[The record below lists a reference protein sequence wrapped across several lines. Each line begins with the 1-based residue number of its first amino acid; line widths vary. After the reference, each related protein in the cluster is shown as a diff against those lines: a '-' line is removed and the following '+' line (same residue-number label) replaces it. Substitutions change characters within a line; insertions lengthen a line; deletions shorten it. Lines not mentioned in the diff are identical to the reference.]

1 MHVPCPCHYSSCF
14 PLNSIFGFFELR
26 NMWHSVEFCQNCQPR
41 MNRRTRGMRWRSVL
55 DGQFQ
60 SARSAERLIFSTI
73 QKDAS
78 AFNMYICQMTA
89 WWMGK
94 STTQKR
100 WGFSFTSG
108 FAERCPLFSADLREE
123 RIRLRQLSQTSC
135 SANLG
140 LQAHQ
145 AHWGQGSPAPA
156 SEVTLSKQSNADCV

>member
-1 MHVPCPCHYSSCF
+1 MHAPCPCHYSSCF

-26 NMWHSVEFCQNCQPR
+26 NMWNSVEFCRNCQPR

-94 STTQKR
+94 STKQKR

-123 RIRLRQLSQTSC
+123 RIRLGNFLKP
-135 SANLG
+135 LV
-140 LQAHQ
+140 LQILDSRHIRLIGGKDPQ
-145 AHWGQGSPAPA
+145 PQQ
-156 SEVTLSKQSNADCV
+156 VKLL

>member
-1 MHVPCPCHYSSCF
+1 
-14 PLNSIFGFFELR
+14 
-26 NMWHSVEFCQNCQPR
+26 
-41 MNRRTRGMRWRSVL
+41 MRWRSVL

-108 FAERCPLFSADLREE
+108 FAERCPLFSTDLREE
-123 RIRLRQLSQTSC
+123 RIRLGNFLKP
-135 SANLG
+135 LV
-140 LQAHQ
+140 LQILDSRHIRLIGGKDPQ
-145 AHWGQGSPAPA
+145 PQQ
-156 SEVTLSKQSNADCV
+156 VKLL